1 MRKAKD
7 RYIAFAFNLLIFAL
21 LFIGHYSLGGI
32 LTVKNA
38 TPLLILPMLTAF
50 SMFNDELA
58 SALTGLFFGIF
69 MDGASSEVYCFNA
82 LVLLFI
88 GLFTSL
94 ISKYLFNRN
103 IRSVAVLSILGN
115 LFYFCLKWLIF
126 YAFDSTISSSL
137 TYLLDYAIPSAI
149 YSAVFIIPFFFLE
162 RAFYRKIVS

>member
-69 MDGASSEVYCFNA
+69 MDGASSEVYCFQ
-82 LVLLFI
+82 LEYTFSCCTVYT
-88 GLFTSL
+88 G
-94 ISKYLFNRN
+94 K
-103 IRSVAVLSILGN
+103 SIL
-115 LFYFCLKWLIF
+115 
-126 YAFDSTISSSL
+126 
-137 TYLLDYAIPSAI
+137 LL
-149 YSAVFIIPFFFLE
+149 LE
-162 RAFYRKIVS
+162 MAYILCF

>member
-1 MRKAKD
+1 MRRARD
-7 RYIAFAFNLLIFAL
+7 RYIAFAVNFLIFAL

-58 SALTGLFFGIF
+58 AALTGLTVGIC
-69 MDGASSEVYCFNA
+69 MDGASSEAYCFNA
-82 LVLLFI
+82 LTLLLI

-103 IRSVAVLSILGN
+103 IRSTAVLSVLGN
-115 LFYFCLKWLIF
+115 LFYFCLKWLFF
-126 YAFDSTISSSL
+126 YAFDSTLSSSL

-149 YSAVFIIPFFFLE
+149 YSAVFVIPFFFLE
-162 RAFYRKIVS
+162 RVFYKRIVS